1 MAAPAH
7 HFSCPLIG
15 ANSEEKK
22 KHKKKENRGANTS
35 WRFSIATIV
44 VPIEPFILFFAVN
57 RLNRVT
63 CIYRAPTEIKVKD
76 QKVEMQD
83 DDISSIDAVC
93 FQECWTKK
101 KKYTQGGC
109 WCKCYPKTARLRTI
123 DWLFHNN
130 SKYAKGF
137 FFAFQKHKRRKK
149 KNFGYPISYQSSPT
163 VTKIPTFMKRVTIPS
178 PGEWCVR
185 FFPRK
190 SCRIVYIRPWLKR
203 LPS

>member
-7 HFSCPLIG
+7 HFSFPLIG

-101 KKYTQGGC
+101 KIHTRWMLMQML
-109 WCKCYPKTARLRTI
+109 PKNGTIENNRLA
-123 DWLFHNN
+123 FPEQ
-130 SKYAKGF
+130 SK
-137 FFAFQKHKRRKK
+137 
-149 KNFGYPISYQSSPT
+149 
-163 VTKIPTFMKRVTIPS
+163 V
-178 PGEWCVR
+178 C
-185 FFPRK
+185 
-190 SCRIVYIRPWLKR
+190 KR
-203 LPS
+203 LFLCFSKT